1 MSLSKIWNVV
11 PARTS
16 ISVHCLDIQHT
27 VCVLSQKWRK
37 PRQSLSDEDLDAISC
52 LYRTVSCF
60 SGCGGCEGENL
71 DSVYRAAIIPDKS
84 VPHPSFSN
92 QDLLSTNIQTI
103 YFLGALEKVE
113 SFHFTLFAYFSL
125 QQWVGVAGCD
135 IARRGG
141 TSWVFVGAPGWI
153 EVAGLEG
160 RGELVS
166 LLPTSAPGNKKC
178 VPTMSSSQLWVIS
191 GFLSEDPASY
201 CLICQASLDKEK
213 LSLKIGISLFVEVKN
228 TRCLKD

>member
-1 MSLSKIWNVV
+1 MGFCVFHQLFKNSECSPMSLSKIWNVV

-52 LYRTVSCF
+52 FYRTVSF

-84 VPHPSFSN
+84 APHPSFSN

-103 YFLGALEKVE
+103 YFLGALEYQKKLKV
-113 SFHFTLFAYFSL
+113 SIWHFLHISCCNNGLVWRDVTL
-125 QQWVGVAGCD
+125 
-135 IARRGG
+135 RGG
-141 TSWVFVGAPGWI
+141 
-153 EVAGLEG
+153 
-160 RGELVS
+160 GELVGC
-166 LLPTSAPGNKKC
+166 L
-178 VPTMSSSQLWVIS
+178 S
-191 GFLSEDPASY
+191 GLRGE
-201 CLICQASLDKEK
+201 
-213 LSLKIGISLFVEVKN
+213 
-228 TRCLKD
+228 